1 MNQTITLGGEKQ
13 PWYKHR
19 WPWLLIAG
27 PATVVVAGVVTLVLA
42 VNSYDGLVTDDYYK
56 QGLTVNQ
63 RLQRD
68 HAASQLGLHADV
80 MRAGQNIRL
89 LITSSA
95 GATALPVE
103 ITFKLAHPTRAG
115 QDDAV
120 KMVSEGQ
127 GFYTGKLGA
136 DVSGRWLV
144 SIEDPAGKWRLQG
157 EWHADSLDPLRLSAK
172 ADK

>member
-1 MNQTITLGGEKQ
+1 MTLRSDNQ

-19 WPWLLIAG
+19 WPWILIAG
-27 PATVVVAGVVTLVLA
+27 PAAVVVAGVITLVLA
-42 VNSYDGLVTDDYYK
+42 VTSFDGLVTDDYYK

-68 HAASQLGLHADV
+68 HAASQLGLHADL
-80 MRAGQNIRL
+80 MRSDQNVRM
-89 LITSSA
+89 LITSDTS
-95 GATALPVE
+95 GAVLPEVL
-103 ITFKLAHPTRAG
+103 TLKLAHPTRAG
-115 QDDAV
+115 QDEAV

-127 GFYTGKLGA
+127 GFYSGKLGA

-157 EWHADSLDPLRLSAK
+157 EWHADSVDPLRLSAK
-172 ADK
+172 AE